1 MTDYSSMLDVFTALF
16 TLIAAGILI
25 RFVPGIPAASDLRA
39 AIGSMVLN
47 VFLPALTFQSLATA
61 PLSHELWM
69 IPAIAITTA
78 LASAALSWLIVARMM
93 GSRLRDAQI
102 GALLLAA
109 TFCNATYLGLPVVTK
124 VVGPEF
130 ARIPIV
136 FDMLGMSPVLFTLGA
151 WIGIRYGS
159 TSQRLS
165 VWRSLR
171 SILTL
176 PPFIAA
182 VAGMLVNVAG
192 LSLPPAVTTFTSMAG
207 SVVAPVMLFSIG
219 LALQVPRW
227 SQAAMLTPSLVIK
240 VIIAPLIAYGLSH
253 LTPMSRD
260 VELATVLEAAMPT
273 MVLTM
278 VFAQRYNL
286 DTALLAQ
293 AILFSTV
300 VSMITLPLI
309 IRLW

>member
-1 MTDYSSMLDVFTALF
+1 MTDISSMLDVFLALF
-16 TLIAAGILI
+16 ALMAAGILI
-25 RFVPGIPAASDLRA
+25 RFVPRIPSATDLRA

-69 IPAIAITTA
+69 IPAISIATA
-78 LASAALSWLIVARMM
+78 LVSAALGWLVVVRVI
-93 GSRLRDAQI
+93 GSRLHDAQM
-102 GALLLAA
+102 GALILAA

-124 VVGPEF
+124 VVGPDF

-159 TSQRLS
+159 SSDQRTIGH
-165 VWRSLR
+165 SLR
-171 SILTL
+171 SIFTL
-176 PPFIAA
+176 PPFLAA
-182 VAGMLVNVAG
+182 VAGLLLNIAG
-192 LSLPPAVTTFTSMAG
+192 VPLPGAVTTFTSMAG
-207 SVVAPVMLFSIG
+207 SVVAPLMLFSIG
-219 LALQVPRW
+219 LALQAPQRR
-227 SQAAMLTPSLVIK
+227 QAAILAPSVVIK
-240 VIIAPLIAYGLSH
+240 LVVAPLVAYALSH
-253 LTPMSRD
+253 LTPMASS

-278 VFAQRYNL
+278 VFAQRYHL
-286 DTALLAQ
+286 DTELLAQ

-300 VSMITLPLI
+300 LSMLTLPLVVM
-309 IRLW
+309 LW